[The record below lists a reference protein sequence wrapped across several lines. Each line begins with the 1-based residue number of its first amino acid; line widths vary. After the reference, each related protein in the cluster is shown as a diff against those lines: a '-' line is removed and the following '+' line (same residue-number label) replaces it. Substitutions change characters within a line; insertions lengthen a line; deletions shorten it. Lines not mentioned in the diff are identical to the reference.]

1 MRFVNSIIHEF
12 TTVQTNEDIEFII
25 PPWLFEVKKKIV
37 LVEVPYCL
45 KNESSSKQFIKK
57 FDKFTNDTFNVRIK
71 WLAKKIKTLFKAKDK
86 SLHQACKI
94 YKGVCSCGEIYIGK
108 TIRNIEVRWD
118 EHNNPM
124 KKSNPSKYIKD
135 NLDHVFN
142 WLVLANAPKNMLQRK
157 ALEAYYI
164 VLEKS
169 TLTRARQIKS
179 ISKRCKVIVL

>member
-1 MRFVNSIIHEF
+1 MRTLNSSYHLGLKLEAS
-12 TTVQTNEDIEFII
+12 
-25 PPWLFEVKKKIV
+25 VKKKIV

-57 FDKFTNDTFNVRIK
+57 FDKFTNYTFNVRIK
-71 WLAKKIKTLFKAKDK
+71 WLAKKIKTLINK

-142 WLVLANAPKNMLQRK
+142 WLVLANGPKNMLQRK
-157 ALEAYYI
+157 VLEVYYI
-164 VLEKS
+164 VLEKL
-169 TLTRARQIKS
+169 TLNEQLEPGRLNLFQNGVT
-179 ISKRCKVIVL
+179 